1 MLNAVR
7 KILVQVDSAAGVNP
21 ALDRALQ
28 LAGQVGASVKIVD
41 AADRLPRHARLALPE
56 AMQSVLL
63 GDRQSGLGALAA
75 RAAESAPPGVAVTAE
90 LLRGQPAIAVVREVL
105 RHGHDLVLRSRTI
118 RGGEPAYDAVGMQL
132 FRKCPC
138 PVLLV
143 GVHATRR
150 RRVLAAVAPNPDD
163 PVEQTLNRKILEL
176 TVFLAEKEGH
186 EPHVLHVWEPFGE
199 ELLKSHTTEAEVEA
213 YIEAAR
219 QTARA
224 ELDEVLAPF
233 TGRIAGAHVHLER
246 GEPGAFIP
254 DFVGRHG
261 IDLVVMGSVART
273 GIAGFVMGNTAEH
286 VLSSLT
292 CSVLAVKPD
301 GFECPVR
308 LE

>member
-1 MLNAVR
+1 MLYATDTGVFPEEAWPLLSGWQFHVSVMEQTMGHAETAGHMNLEQWVEHR
-7 KILVQVDSAAGVNP
+7 ERLEKEGMAAPGCRFLATHIGHHWNP
-21 ALDRALQ
+21 GHQQ
-28 LAGQVGASVKIVD
+28 L
-41 AADRLPRHARLALPE
+41 E
-56 AMQSVLL
+56 
-63 GDRQSGLGALAA
+63 GAL
-75 RAAESAPPGVAVTAE
+75 R
-90 LLRGQPAIAVVREVL
+90 
-105 RHGHDLVLRSRTI
+105 RH
-118 RGGEPAYDAVGMQL
+118 GGEPAYDAVGMQL